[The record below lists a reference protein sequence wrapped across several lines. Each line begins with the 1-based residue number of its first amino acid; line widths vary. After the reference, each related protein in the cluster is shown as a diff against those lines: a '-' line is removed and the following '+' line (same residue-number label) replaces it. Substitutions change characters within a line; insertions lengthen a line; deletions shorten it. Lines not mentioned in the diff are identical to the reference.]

1 MSLKNTS
8 LCGYGA
14 KALKRDKYKCK
25 YCGFDGSTF
34 DNWLQMSVDHVI
46 PVSATDTPDHS
57 IDNLVACCKACNSF
71 TSRMDIDPK
80 MSIKEVIAKK
90 KAHVKKRRLEFKK
103 FWDANQ
109 TK

>member
-57 IDNLVACCKACNSF
+57 IDNLVACCKACNS
-71 TSRMDIDPK
+71 RK
-80 MSIKEVIAKK
+80 CCKEVSE
-90 KAHVKKRRLEFKK
+90 LFGLL
-103 FWDANQ
+103 FQ
-109 TK
+109 FCFL